1 MTDPIAF
8 VLAVIGLLATPGP
21 TNTLLA
27 ASGAAVGFRRSLHLI
42 LAEAAGYLCSIL
54 VLAVML
60 GPATQTWPSFNATL
74 RILCGAYLA
83 YLAWRHWSAVMDGM
97 EVRPVPFARV
107 YVTTLLNPKALV
119 LAFTVVPHLGSGA
132 FAAAAPYLAG
142 LVGLIVLLASCWIT
156 VGTRLTAGASG
167 RSRQRWV
174 QRVSAGVLGLFA
186 VIISGS
192 AFAG

>member
-60 GPATQTWPSFNATL
+60 GGDPMASTPGVEPVQAYVNFIVQAIIMIVAIIIAVALAPKPPQPKPAA
-74 RILCGAYLA
+74 LA
-83 YLAWRHWSAVMDGM
+83 D
-97 EVRPVPFARV
+97 FD
-107 YVTTLLNPKALV
+107 
-119 LAFTVVPHLGSGA
+119 
-132 FAAAAPYLAG
+132 AP
-142 LVGLIVLLASCWIT
+142 
-156 VGTRLTAGASG
+156 TAEEGKPYCKVFG
-167 RSRQRWV
+167 E
-174 QRVSAGVLGLFA
+174 A
-186 VIISGS
+186 VIRDPNVLWYGDLSSEPIRKKG
-192 AFAG
+192 GKK